1 MRLIIYTIEPG
12 DTLWGIAK
20 NFGVT
25 VNDII
30 SCNSIT
36 DPNRLFVGQK
46 LRIPVGMPPMGMP
59 PMIPP
64 MMPPIMP
71 PMVPPRPKWHTVQPG
86 DTLFDI
92 AQHHG
97 LELNELIS
105 INNLA
110 NPHAIYP
117 GQLIMLHSY

>member
-1 MRLIIYTIEPG
+1 MRLIIYAIEPG

-64 MMPPIMP
+64 MMT
-71 PMVPPRPKWHTVQPG
+71 PRPKWHTVQPG

-92 AQHHG
+92 ATV
-97 LELNELIS
+97 LEIPVHKFLLFDE
-105 INNLA
+105 
-110 NPHAIYP
+110 
-117 GQLIMLHSY
+117 